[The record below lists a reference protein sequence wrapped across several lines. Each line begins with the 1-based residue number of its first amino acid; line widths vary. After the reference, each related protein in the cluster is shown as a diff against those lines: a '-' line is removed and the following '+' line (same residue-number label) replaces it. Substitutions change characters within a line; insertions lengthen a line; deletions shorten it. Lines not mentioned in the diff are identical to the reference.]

1 MPASKWALEDDDSDD
16 EQKRSTRGLG
26 LSYSSSG
33 SENAGDG
40 PSKADEMEFATKSS
54 VPSQPDG
61 GIMNEEHR
69 WL

>member
-1 MPASKWALEDDDSDD
+1 MPASKWAREDD
-16 EQKRSTRGLG
+16 EQKRSARGLG

-61 GIMNEEHR
+61 GIMNEEHHLGG